1 MSKRELSKPY
11 PGDGGAA
18 KTATFDGIQ
27 GTTISPDGAII
38 IADRGNF
45 GVRKIKIQAEL
56 ITLAANQPQGH
67 QKCWPEL

>member
-38 IADRGNF
+38 IADRGNLR
-45 GVRKIKIQAEL
+45 VR
-56 ITLAANQPQGH
+56 
-67 QKCWPEL
+67 